1 MLRQLGIAAL
11 ILGAAVACGRPAN
24 QPERLP
30 AGEPPVWVEAGCPTQ
45 EPELDTPGSAEKRG
59 GIPTDL
65 ATVAVVRCRDET
77 RLIPGEGT
85 WTVRITERADTPVPE
100 LVDMLRRPSDPPPA
114 NGACT
119 SFGYVVPYILLVTAE
134 GKVLLPALPTEPCRN
149 PRREVTNFLDTLPYR
164 TVTETRVRLVASQ
177 LSVDT
182 GCEGNWKDV
191 IAVESPTPGPATP
204 TPPAPPSDI
213 HVCVFTVTGD
223 NGQLDSGFWL
233 TEREA
238 STLRS
243 ALDAAG
249 PAAPCDKPHTRF
261 AVLRS
266 LSSGGMPAVEL
277 DGCFRFQREGN
288 TLGQLDETAV
298 AVLTR

>member
-11 ILGAAVACGRPAN
+11 ILGAAVACGKPPD

-30 AGEPPVWVEAGCPTQ
+30 TSEPPVWVEVSCPAQ
-45 EPELDTPGSAEKRG
+45 EPELDVPSSAEKRG
-59 GIPTDL
+59 GIPTDFE
-65 ATVAVVRCRDET
+65 TVAVVRCRDET
-77 RLIPGEGT
+77 RLIPGEGS
-85 WTVRITERADTPVPE
+85 WTVRITERADILAPE
-100 LVDMLRRPSDPPPA
+100 LVDMLRRPSDPAPA
-114 NGACT
+114 NGMCT
-119 SFGYVVPYILLVTAE
+119 AIGYVVPYVLLVNAE
-134 GKVLLPALPTEPCRN
+134 GKALLPALPTEPCGK
-149 PRREVTNFLDTLPYR
+149 PRDEVTNFFDTLPYR
-164 TVTETRVRLVASQ
+164 TVTETRVRLVESQ

-182 GCEGNWKDV
+182 GCDGNWKDV
-191 IAVESPTPGPATP
+191 IAIESPTPGPVTP

-213 HVCVFTVTGD
+213 HVCVYTVAGD
-223 NGQLDSGFWL
+223 TGQLDSGFWL

-238 STLRS
+238 SALRT

-249 PAAPCDKPHTRF
+249 PAVPCDKPHTRF

-266 LSSGGMPAVEL
+266 SSSGGMPAVEL

-288 TLGQLDETAV
+288 TLGQLDENAV